1 MENKLKKIIAKTFN
15 CKISEIKETTT
26 INKIKQWDSLNHYKL
41 VANIEKEFKLKFKE
55 GEPETLTSLK
65 FYWQLLKL
73 PCIIKITYH

>member
-1 MENKLKKIIAKTFN
+1 MEIKLKKIIAKTFN

-55 GEPETLTSLK
+55 GEPETLTSFK
-65 FYWQLLKL
+65 ILLAT
-73 PCIIKITYH
+73 IKSYHA